1 MDTILIIEENK
12 MMRENLTEIMEL
24 SNKVVF
30 SAKSCYQGSEV
41 AKDIHPTLIV
51 CNVSNCRNPEL
62 EELKNLDG
70 KRDSTG
76 PAFIFINGTPEEPE
90 MPVTGNCGTVEY
102 LEMPFDGDELLGVVA
117 RCLVK
122 REQFIKNLL
131 MRN

>member
-30 SAKSCYQGSEV
+30 SAKNCYQGSEV

-51 CNVSNCRNPEL
+51 CNVVNCRNPEL

-70 KRDSTG
+70 KRDSIG
-76 PAFIFINGTPEEPE
+76 PAFVFINGTPEEPE
-90 MPVTGNCGTVEY
+90 MPATGNSGTVEY

-122 REQFIKNLL
+122 REEFIKILL
-131 MRN
+131 SGN

>member
-41 AKDIHPTLIV
+41 AKNIHPSLIICDV
-51 CNVSNCRNPEL
+51 ASCKNPEL
-62 EELKNLDG
+62 EELKNLG
-70 KRDSTG
+70 SKRDIIG

-90 MPVTGNCGTVEY
+90 LPVTGNCGTVEY

-131 MRN
+131 TGN

>member
-41 AKDIHPTLIV
+41 AKDIHPALIV
-51 CNVSNCRNPEL
+51 CNVANCRNPEL
-62 EELKNLDG
+62 EELKNLG
-70 KRDSTG
+70 GSVDSTG
-76 PAFIFINGTPEEPE
+76 PAFVFINGTPEEPE

-102 LEMPFDGDELLGVVA
+102 LEMPFDCDELLVVVT
-117 RCLVK
+117 RCLAK

-131 MRN
+131 LRN